1 MSFINRKYSRRRTFI
16 GLSSFQLLA
25 MFRRGMFYT
34 YLSQYMIGF
43 LGLPVTIATLYATLP
58 MFISVVFQNFVWGPL
73 SDKIQRRRT
82 LIILGEVLAGIGT
95 IIVWFIHSIFS
106 DLFLAGITI
115 IIGLTCIEAFWSMS
129 NISWSAL
136 ISDIY
141 PSKDRSKIMGQLTSV
156 GGFGRIIG
164 ISIGSLLFINGYGFR
179 YGPLFFVAALVMF
192 ISSIPMLLTPEGGV
206 NSEIELE
213 IENINN
219 NSNNNKINAKQNYN
233 FKLIFVVFI
242 ISLAFINFGRNSIAT
257 TYSPYLYLPDG
268 FAVNDFLMGFIA
280 NTRSLAT
287 LLIGFL
293 AGTLSKKFGHS
304 RTLIFGASL
313 AIIAL
318 VITGT
323 TNNLVLIFIGSFFIG
338 TAEVIILASS
348 YVIASNLIPYKVRA
362 RLFGAYNATFFL
374 SWGLAGTIISGPI
387 IDFLHNTGV
396 EDVISY
402 RVAFIVGALITA
414 IGLIIFLI
422 LEVWLKPRNAKA
434 FKN

>member
-1 MSFINRKYSRRRTFI
+1 MSLINRKYSRKSTFI

-73 SDKIQRRRT
+73 SDKIQRRST
-82 LIILGEVLAGIGT
+82 LIILGEGLAGIGT
-95 IIVWFIHSIFS
+95 LIVWFIQSIFS

-141 PSKDRSKIMGQLTSV
+141 PSKDRSKFMGQLTSV
-156 GGFGRIIG
+156 GGFGRMIG

-192 ISSIPMLLTPEGGV
+192 ISSIPMLLTPEGGI

-213 IENINN
+213 IENVHNN
-219 NSNNNKINAKQNYN
+219 NNNANTPRKFN
-233 FKLIFVVFI
+233 FKFIFVILI

-257 TYSPYLYLPDG
+257 TYSPYLYLSDG
-268 FAVNDFLMGFIA
+268 FAVNDILMGFIA

-293 AGTLSKKFGHS
+293 AGALSKKFGHS

-318 VITGT
+318 IITGT
-323 TNNLVLIFIGSFFIG
+323 TNNLILIFIGNFFIG

-348 YVIASNLIPYKVRA
+348 YVIASDLIPYKVRA

-387 IDFLHNTGV
+387 IDFLLNTGV
-396 EDVISY
+396 NDVSSY
-402 RVAFIVGALITA
+402 RVAFMVGALITG
-414 IGLIIFLI
+414 IGLVIFVI
-422 LEVWLKPRNAKA
+422 LEIWLKPRNTKTY
-434 FKN
+434 KN

>member
-1 MSFINRKYSRRRTFI
+1 MSLINRKYSRKSTFI

-73 SDKIQRRRT
+73 SDKIQRRST
-82 LIILGEVLAGIGT
+82 LIILGEGLAGIGT
-95 IIVWFIHSIFS
+95 LIVWFIQSIFS

-141 PSKDRSKIMGQLTSV
+141 PSKDRSKFMGQLTSV
-156 GGFGRIIG
+156 GGFGRMIG

-192 ISSIPMLLTPEGGV
+192 ISSIPMLLTPEGGI

-213 IENINN
+213 IENVHNN
-219 NSNNNKINAKQNYN
+219 NNNANTPRKFN
-233 FKLIFVVFI
+233 FKFIFVILI

-257 TYSPYLYLPDG
+257 TYSPYLYLSDG
-268 FAVNDFLMGFIA
+268 FAVNDILMGFIA

-287 LLIGFL
+287 LIIGFL
-293 AGTLSKKFGHS
+293 AGALSKKVGHS
-304 RTLIFGASL
+304 RALIFGASL

-318 VITGT
+318 IITGT
-323 TNNLVLIFIGSFFIG
+323 TNNLILIFIGNFFIG

-348 YVIASNLIPYKVRA
+348 YVIASDLIPYKVRA

-387 IDFLHNTGV
+387 IDFLLNTGV
-396 EDVISY
+396 NDVSSY
-402 RVAFIVGALITA
+402 RVAFMVGALITG
-414 IGLIIFLI
+414 IGLVIFVI
-422 LEVWLKPRNAKA
+422 LEIWLKPRNTKTY
-434 FKN
+434 KN